1 MANLGQHFDAT
12 TVDPN
17 AGFSLVPPGK
27 YVAHIVLSDMRPTR
41 DGTGQYL
48 YLELEI
54 LEGPEKGKRLFE
66 RLNLVNANDTTV
78 RIAQQT
84 LSQICHAIGVMSVS
98 DSEQLH
104 VRRMIVDVRI
114 SPPKGEFRESNRIV
128 SYSSPT
134 GATAQTGF
142 SHPGGITAQAG
153 AGQPEAPGTVTLQKS
168 AAGAAPPWRTRAA

>member
-1 MANLGQHFDAT
+1 MAQIGHFDAT

-17 AGFSLVPPGK
+17 VGFPLVPPGK
-27 YVAHIVLSDMRPTR
+27 YNAHIVASDMRPTK

-54 LEGPEKGKRLFE
+54 IDGPEQGKKLFE
-66 RLNLVNANDTTV
+66 RLNLINGNDTTV

-104 VRRMIVDVRI
+104 ARRMVVDVRVE
-114 SPPKGEFRESNRIV
+114 PGKGAYRDSNRIV
-128 SYSSPT
+128 SYAAI
-134 GATAQTGF
+134 GATAAP
-142 SHPGGITAQAG
+142 SPSPMPSPAAPAATAKPAG
-153 AGQPEAPGTVTLQKS
+153 ST
-168 AAGAAPPWRTRAA
+168 PPWRSRAA